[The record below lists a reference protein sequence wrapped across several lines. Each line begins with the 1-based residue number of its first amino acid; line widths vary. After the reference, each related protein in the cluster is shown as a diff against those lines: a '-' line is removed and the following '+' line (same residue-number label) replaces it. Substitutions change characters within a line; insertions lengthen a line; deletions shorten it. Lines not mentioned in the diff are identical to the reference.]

1 MRRWLQNSLGV
12 LLIVAS
18 VLGVYNVASDNAE
31 VEALAKEAAC
41 GGGVGKPSQ
50 LGCTAQKTMMERTP
64 FGQTFEFATNNKKQA
79 SVTVKCRRSAVLVGE
94 YACELR

>member
-1 MRRWLQNSLGV
+1 LGV

-18 VLGVYNVASDNAE
+18 AIGVYNVVCDNTE
-31 VEALAKEAAC
+31 TEKLAQEAAC

-50 LGCTAQKTMMERTP
+50 LGCSAQKTMMERTP
-64 FGQTFEFATNNKKQA
+64 IGQTFEFATNNKKQQT
-79 SVTVKCRRSAVLVGE
+79 VTVKCRRSAVLVGE